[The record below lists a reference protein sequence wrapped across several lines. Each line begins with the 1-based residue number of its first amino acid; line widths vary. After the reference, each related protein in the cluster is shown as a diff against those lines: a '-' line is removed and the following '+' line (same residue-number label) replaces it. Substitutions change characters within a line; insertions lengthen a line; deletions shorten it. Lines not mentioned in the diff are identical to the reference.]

1 MRIATVPDAE
11 WIERVGPVEGVEV
24 RSWDMSTPLPDPE
37 IGYAVHPYLTS
48 PARVANVGSVP
59 GHRVVQL
66 MTAGYDAHLAH
77 LHADVS
83 LCNAAGVH
91 DAATAEQ
98 AVTLMLAALR
108 GIPEFVQ
115 AQARATWLPIR
126 MWSGLA
132 DKRVLIVGY
141 GRIGRAIAA
150 RLAPFEVSLTA
161 VASRPRAGDDLV
173 PVVHGM
179 DELPTLLPH
188 ADVVVLVVPL
198 LPATTGLVDAD
209 FLAAMPAGSLLVN
222 IARGPVVDTDA
233 LLAALHSG
241 RIRAALDVT
250 DPEPLPDG
258 HPLWTAP
265 DVLISPHVGGASNAF
280 YPRAAAL
287 IRTQLQR
294 YAVGQPPLHIVAG
307 PSADRSTGR

>member
-11 WIERVGPVEGVEV
+11 WIERVGPVAGVQM

-37 IGYAVHPYLTS
+37 IGYAVHPYLT
-48 PARVANVGSVP
+48 PAARVAAVGALP
-59 GHRVVQL
+59 GERVVQL
-66 MTAGYDAHLAH
+66 LTAGYDAHLPH
-77 LHADVS
+77 RPETVT

-108 GIPEFVQ
+108 GIPEFVH
-115 AQARATWLPIR
+115 AQQQATWLPIR

-150 RLAPFEVSLTA
+150 RLTPFEVSLTA
-161 VASRPRAGDDLV
+161 VASRARVGDHLV
-173 PVVHGM
+173 PHVHGM
-179 DELPTLLPH
+179 AELPRLLPH

-198 LPATTGLVDAD
+198 LPTTRGLVDAD

-222 IARGPVVDTDA
+222 VARGPVVDTEA
-233 LLAALHSG
+233 LLAATRTG
-241 RIRAALDVT
+241 RLFAALDVT

-258 HPLWTAP
+258 HPLFGAAG
-265 DVLISPHVGGASNAF
+265 VLVSPHVGGATRAF
-280 YPRAAAL
+280 FPRAAAL
-287 IRTQLQR
+287 IRSQLQR
-294 YAVGQPPLHIVAG
+294 YAVGQMPLHVVAG
-307 PSADRSTGR
+307 PRVDS

>member
-179 DELPTLLPH
+179 DEWPTLLPH
-188 ADVVVLVVPL
+188 ADVKWTVFAPAPFPCACGLSGDLVVVCRVVHL
-198 LPATTGLVDAD
+198 AVVVAAQRDRLGRGRSIRLWTTGPRDAARTTRTVGRS
-209 FLAAMPAGSLLVN
+209 LAAAQVS
-222 IARGPVVDTDA
+222 
-233 LLAALHSG
+233 
-241 RIRAALDVT
+241 
-250 DPEPLPDG
+250 
-258 HPLWTAP
+258 
-265 DVLISPHVGGASNAF
+265 
-280 YPRAAAL
+280 
-287 IRTQLQR
+287 
-294 YAVGQPPLHIVAG
+294 
-307 PSADRSTGR
+307 